1 MKKFLMEEIVHN
13 FSDIVMIDVKVFL
26 TLRCNYSP
34 TYINSLQNVSDI
46 SLRYNGALGRM
57 KEDNVNSR
65 KGDCKSQVIVEAQ
78 AAEWMESRVT

>member
-1 MKKFLMEEIVHN
+1 MKKSVMEEIVHN

-26 TLRCNYSP
+26 TLRCNYCP

-46 SLRYNGALGRM
+46 SLRCNGALGRM
-57 KEDNVNSR
+57 KDNVNR
-65 KGDCKSQVIVEAQ
+65 HKGDGKSQVIVEAW